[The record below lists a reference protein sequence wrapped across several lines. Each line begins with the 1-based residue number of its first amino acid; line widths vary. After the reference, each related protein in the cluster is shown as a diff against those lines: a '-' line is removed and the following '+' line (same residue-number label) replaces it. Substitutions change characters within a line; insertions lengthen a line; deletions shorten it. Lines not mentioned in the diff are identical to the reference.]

1 MLHLELLANLDQH
14 QQFLQ
19 ERTKK
24 SDLFLVWGCVRDLL
38 LGITDDP
45 LDIDFT
51 MGETPEML
59 YQEFDKQGL
68 SHFMTEKFWTITFIP
83 PDHSGREY

>member
-1 MLHLELLANLDQH
+1 LMIHLEKLSILDQH

-24 SDLFLVWGCVRDLL
+24 TDLFLVGGCVRDLL

-51 MGETPEML
+51 MGGTPEQL
-59 YQEFDKQGL
+59 YQDFDKEGL
-68 SHFMTEKFWTITFIP
+68 SHFMTEKFGTITFLP
-83 PDHSGREY
+83 PDEP